1 MPRGTKEEFV
11 DTAVIVRSVSGVLF
25 VVLLAIL
32 VLRRKKRTVSR

>member
-1 MPRGTKEEFV
+1 V